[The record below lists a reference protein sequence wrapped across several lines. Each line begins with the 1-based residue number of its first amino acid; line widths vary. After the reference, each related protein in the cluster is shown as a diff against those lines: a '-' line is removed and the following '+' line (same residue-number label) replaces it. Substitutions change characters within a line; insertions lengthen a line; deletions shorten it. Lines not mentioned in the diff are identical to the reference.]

1 MRLRSFAVV
10 FLTAG
15 SLLAAESPAD
25 ATAILEGVVNN
36 QTSGRPMPDV
46 RISLALDGGDP
57 VYLRTDEQGRFAFH
71 NLTAGQYRLKT
82 ERPGFLVSG
91 EHSTLG
97 YEAFPIDIGV
107 PNRDTFLPRGV
118 TVERSTEPNAPA
130 HVTLTISLFP
140 YAVIS
145 GTLTDPDGMPLANVP
160 INLFSHE
167 SGSQDPP
174 RSQFNNDMTDDFG
187 QYRITRLYPGTY
199 YVMAAKFETNK
210 AWMDT
215 WRSTWS
221 PQSPDL
227 KSATAVTLAA
237 GQQARADI
245 RIVRSAGVT
254 VGGRLLLPAAAAD
267 PDALARVRVALLPY
281 PSPSVYMDAA
291 LAAISSDR
299 FEFKDV
305 LPGTYVLTALI
316 TDPHND
322 PFEKSSPLY
331 GSLRRIQVA
340 AAGATDMALEL
351 QTLAS
356 LKGTVMLGPGCSPGP
371 ISLAAR
377 GYNPISSAWTEV
389 KLDAPGPFELFG
401 LTPAHLTFSSGNLA
415 PNSVHLG
422 DRDVSAGFDYP
433 AAAEGPLK
441 IEVGCP
447 PSGVRP

>member
-46 RISLALDGGDP
+46 RISLSLDGGDP
-57 VYLRTDEQGRFAFH
+57 VYIRTDAQGRFAFH

-91 EHSTLG
+91 EQSTLG

-145 GTLTDPDGMPLANVP
+145 GTLTDPDGMPLANMR
-160 INLFSHE
+160 INLVSQE
-167 SGSQDPP
+167 PGSQNP
-174 RSQFNNDMTDDFG
+174 RTTPDRVMTDDLG
-187 QYRITRLYPGTY
+187 RYRVARLYPGTY
-199 YVMAAKFETNK
+199 YVVAAKSETNK

-215 WRSTWS
+215 WGSTWS

-227 KSATAVTLAA
+227 KSASAVILTA
-237 GQQARADI
+237 GQQARVDI

-254 VGGRLLLPAAAAD
+254 VSGRLLLAAD
-267 PDALARVRVALLPY
+267 PDLLARARVALLPD
-281 PSPSVYMDAA
+281 PSPSRYMDAA

-356 LKGTVMLGPGCSPGP
+356 LRGTVVLGPGCSPGP
-371 ISLAAR
+371 ISLEAR
-377 GYNPISSAWTEV
+377 GYNPISSAWAEV
-389 KLDAPGPFELFG
+389 KLGAPGPFELSG
-401 LTPAHLTFSSGNLA
+401 LTPAHLTFSSGNFA

-422 DRDVSAGFDYP
+422 DRDVTAGFDYP